1 MYKVFLKHTSKQ
13 KQFEFW
19 LFKKQGQADTNVDDA
34 SRFFVILDRLL
45 FAGNL
50 TGSMTSIKGQFDCSF
65 RNDRKNLSLVFLHSL
80 SRIFRLIEVH

>member
-1 MYKVFLKHTSKQ
+1 M
-13 KQFEFW
+13 
-19 LFKKQGQADTNVDDA
+19 DDA

-80 SRIFRLIEVH
+80 ARIFRLIEVH